1 MKAIVIVF
9 RTFRYR
15 RAPEPA
21 RLGDQA
27 VPPFWTWFIE
37 NPRGRFLGTKERRF
51 PNRRLLPA
59 AVQERHLMGRF
70 GKRPSLVLFER

>member
-37 NPRGRFLGTKERRF
+37 NPRG
-51 PNRRLLPA
+51 
-59 AVQERHLMGRF
+59 H
-70 GKRPSLVLFER
+70 